1 MNWPLFVL
9 IYATLA
15 VLIVLLTRRTFR
27 GRWWRLGRSMLAAV
41 SLAFFVDYAGEDRTL
56 WHFTELSSYRIL
68 SVPVENL
75 LFIIASVPLIIL
87 IHSWATARFPPR
99 V

>member
-1 MNWPLFVL
+1 MNWPMFVA
-9 IYATLA
+9 IYTVLA
-15 VLIVLLTRRTFR
+15 ALMVLLFRRTFR

-68 SVPVENL
+68 EVPIENL
-75 LFIIASVPLIIL
+75 LFIAASVPLIIL
-87 IHSWATARFPPR
+87 IHSWAKARFPPQ